1 MEDGNEEQDGGH
13 SSSKTLSSCS
23 SSERNFLSSPFQLS
37 SEVHTQPQPQ
47 PEATPSAVTAA
58 APITVTAAT
67 SFTAKR
73 TRSGTIVPS
82 SHRTA
87 NNITNINTNDPPG
100 TRRTR
105 SGTLIGPLP
114 LAASGGVQL
123 VVGTENPSVV
133 RRGRERSGTILAG
146 PSRLPVGVGMGRTR
160 SGTVIGRAPPIPVP
174 APVSLPV
181 SGSGSGSDDILT
193 KRTRSGPE
201 IEEDMSTTSK
211 SNSGAMDRVDEHHLD
226 RDNNLTDGNGFTNTN
241 TDADADDMDVEP
253 HIDALYIPRQ
263 SSSPDPIDFLRLAHF
278 QDFDGMREKY
288 QYQSEFGLGIEDR
301 EDEDPDVGDDVMAWC
316 VADEPPSPVV
326 LRNESKLGRRYSQG
340 GILSIGRRGRG
351 VRGHGREK
359 GKGRTRFMIDGHEEQ
374 PDEFAVEREE
384 GDDSDDE
391 LLLEDG
397 STLDIWE

>member
-1 MEDGNEEQDGGH
+1 LEDGNEEQDGGL

-47 PEATPSAVTAA
+47 PEATPSVVTAA

-82 SHRTA
+82 SHRTP

-105 SGTLIGPLP
+105 SGTLVGPLP

-123 VVGTENPSVV
+123 VVGTENPSVA

-146 PSRLPVGVGMGRTR
+146 PSPLPVSVGMGRTR

-174 APVSLPV
+174 APVSPLV
-181 SGSGSGSDDILT
+181 SGSGSGSGGILT

-201 IEEDMSTTSK
+201 IEEDMSTTSNSK
-211 SNSGAMDRVDEHHLD
+211 SGALDRVDEHRLD

-241 TDADADDMDVEP
+241 TDVDADDMDVEP

-263 SSSPDPIDFLRLAHF
+263 SSSPDHR
-278 QDFDGMREKY
+278 
-288 QYQSEFGLGIEDR
+288 SEFGLGIEDR

-316 VADEPPSPVV
+316 VADEPPSPVA
-326 LRNESKLGRRYSQG
+326 LRNESKLGRRYSRG

-374 PDEFAVEREE
+374 PDEIAVEREE
-384 GDDSDDE
+384 GEDSDDE